1 MTSSFPTIPTTD
13 TESKEY
19 KKIKA
24 AHTKDSLLKEIYQ
37 LQRSESVLSAQLSDT
52 RTHCD
57 RFREL
62 AAQRASESQLSDW
75 SDVIKRFRQL
85 TAESLKQ
92 QSRQA
97 AAELRTIWS

>member
-1 MTSSFPTIPTTD
+1 MTNSFPTLPTTD

-19 KKIKA
+19 KRVKA
-24 AHTKDSLLKEIYQ
+24 AHTKDRLLQEIYQ
-37 LQRSESVLSAQLSDT
+37 LQRSESALSVQLT
-52 RTHCD
+52 KARQQRD
-57 RFREL
+57 R
-62 AAQRASESQLSDW
+62 AQLSDW

-85 TAESLKQ
+85 TGSAIKQ

>member
-1 MTSSFPTIPTTD
+1 MNSIFPTIPTTD

-19 KKIKA
+19 QKIKR
-24 AHTKDSLLKEIYQ
+24 TYSKDQLLKEVYH
-37 LQRSESVLSAQLSDT
+37 LQRQQSGLTVLLTKARQQ
-52 RTHCD
+52 RD
-57 RFREL
+57 R
-62 AAQRASESQLSDW
+62 AQLSDW

-85 TAESLKQ
+85 TASAIKQ